1 MKDYSRKRWL
11 ILSLLSVEIDM
22 MLTWLTP
29 IDLADREMT
38 VLQVVFCFPFR
49 FLIVPL
55 QGWSRGR
62 QADGAPTTIS

>member
-1 MKDYSRKRWL
+1 MKDYSRKRLL

-49 FLIVPL
+49 F
-55 QGWSRGR
+55 
-62 QADGAPTTIS
+62 